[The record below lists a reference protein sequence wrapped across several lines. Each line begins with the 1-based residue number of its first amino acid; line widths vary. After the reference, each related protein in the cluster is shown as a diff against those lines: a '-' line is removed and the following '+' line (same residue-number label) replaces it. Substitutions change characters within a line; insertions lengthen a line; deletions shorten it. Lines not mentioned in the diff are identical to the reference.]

1 MSWSITFRIFIQE
14 EDFFYFA
21 WEHSND
27 LGKCGLDVSPQP
39 RIRSTVDD
47 DREARALKACKDD
60 YIAGA

>member
-21 WEHSND
+21 REHSND
-27 LGKCGLDVSPQP
+27 LGECSLDVSPQP
-39 RIRSTVDD
+39 RVRSTVDD
-47 DREARALKACKDD
+47 DCEAGALKPNSDD